1 MSAGAAGIS
10 RQENPL
16 SSSLTWLL
24 TGFMSFWPLAFLH
37 KKLLTSLRA
46 RDKRERE
53 MEVTVFFVTYSQKRQ
68 PTTFT
73 YSITYI
79 T

>member
-1 MSAGAAGIS
+1 
-10 RQENPL
+10 
-16 SSSLTWLL
+16 
-24 TGFMSFWPLAFLH
+24 MSFWPLAFLH

-46 RDKRERE
+46 RDKIERE

-68 PTTFT
+68 PNTFT

-79 T
+79 DHQEVHGSHIAEAWLGEF